1 MPTTSKPPIYL
12 LDTMAF
18 IFRAYHA
25 MQRSRPMTTRTG
37 VPTAATYV
45 FVNMIN
51 KLRADFKP
59 DYLAAV
65 YDVGAPLLRNEL
77 AGQLTNV
84 QKFNIKT
91 QQFESTDYAGYKA
104 NRAETPPDL
113 IQQHPY
119 IRRALEA
126 FRIPIIFSEGYE
138 ADDVIGTLATH
149 FAKLGHH
156 VYVVSPDKDMMQ
168 LVNNSVSILNPTKD
182 NLVLTPAKV
191 EEVLG
196 VPPTRVI
203 DVMALRGDSID
214 NIPGAPGIGDK
225 GSVEL
230 IQTFGSVEA
239 ALDRA
244 GEVKKKTYRESLQN
258 NRDNIL
264 LSKEL
269 VTIHCSVP
277 IAIDLEAM
285 RTQPVDNAACRA
297 LFTELEFT
305 SMLRELA
312 PDLTAATT
320 TYNLTPTPADL
331 TTLLTEAH
339 QPLNSNLEPRTST
352 LNENSGAPGPDFR
365 TRDSTAAP
373 RGLAIALAAA
383 ILAEEVADP
392 ESIPEDAQE
401 PEPTPA
407 ETMSLFGAPNS
418 SDDSSDEL
426 VILSGAKDL
435 PLGTTTTSS
444 GPILIG
450 LATTPAHALQTTLT
464 DPAVLSALTDP
475 TLPKLV
481 HDLKAVLRALSP
493 AGIQLAGPITDVML
507 QSYLLNPTHA
517 SHTLPDIAARTTSV
531 ALKHQPTK
539 DNPADPKRL
548 PEAAAAIARLAT
560 TLHTQLTELRTTP
573 TIPSD
578 DPSLGGAATLAM
590 LYADAPE
597 PGAPSSPTAS
607 SSARVGSQDLPTPPT
622 KPVILSGAQSA
633 QSKDLPTNGP
643 ATAAKTISTSDVLPN
658 PYSLIPNPLSEQSS
672 LIDVYAALDLP
683 LVPVLLR
690 MEQTGVRIDP
700 AQLREMSSRLA
711 VTIDDLAER
720 IYAGAAAPGEP
731 PHRFNIN
738 SPKQLGDVLFNKM
751 GLPQPIKYGKGK
763 TISTAQDVL
772 ESLAENVEL
781 PGHEVPAWVLEHRQL
796 QKLKGTYLDALP
808 LLADANGRIHTTF
821 NQVGTATGRLS
832 STNPNLQ
839 NIPIRTAVGREIRAA
854 FIAAPGNLLMSA
866 DYSQIELRLMAHFS
880 QDPLLLD
887 AYRTGKDIHTLTAS
901 EVFGI
906 APNEIDKE
914 TRARAKAVNFGIV
927 YGISPFGLAA
937 QLGIDQ
943 KTAKAYIETYYER
956 YAGIK
961 TFIDRTLD
969 QVRRDQY
976 VKTAFGR
983 IRPIPDIQSRNPNQ
997 RGFAERTAINTPLQG
1012 TAADLIKLA
1021 MLRIDAA
1028 MRQRNL
1034 ESQMTLQVHDELL
1047 FDVPPSEAEEMTELV
1062 KTEMESAATFTVPIV
1077 AEVGLGQNWRDIK

>member
-65 YDVGAPLLRNEL
+65 YDVGAPLLRKDL
-77 AGQLTNV
+77 ADQLTNV

-91 QQFESTDYAGYKA
+91 QQFEATDYAGYKA

-168 LVNNSVSILNPTKD
+168 LVNEHVSILNPTKD
-182 NLVLTPAKV
+182 NLVLTPTKV

-196 VPPTRVI
+196 VPPSRVI

-239 ALDRA
+239 AMDAAVATPDAIKRK
-244 GEVKKKTYRESLQN
+244 VYRESLQN

-320 TYNLTPTPADL
+320 TYNLTPTPSDL
-331 TTLLTEAH
+331 TTLLTEART
-339 QPLNSNLEPRTST
+339 PLNSELETQNSKLNETPEPTST
-352 LNENSGAPGPDFR
+352 STVPLLGYPEPLGSGLITQQKLEGAL
-365 TRDSTAAP
+365 AP

-383 ILAEEVADP
+383 IPAEETADP
-392 ESIPEDAQE
+392 EATAEDAQE
-401 PEPTPA
+401 AEPPPA
-407 ETMSLFGAPNS
+407 ETMSLFGNP
-418 SDDSSDEL
+418 DSALKGTGFSP
-426 VILSGAKDL
+426 S
-435 PLGTTTTSS
+435 GTTSVEGGAS
-444 GPILIG
+444 APEGLAIG
-450 LATTPAHALQTTLT
+450 LASTPAHALQASLT
-464 DPAVLSALTDP
+464 DPAILAALTDP

-481 HDLKAVLRALSP
+481 HDLKAVLRALEP
-493 AGIQLAGPITDVML
+493 AGITLAGPVTDVML

-517 SHTLPDIAARTTSV
+517 SHTLPDIAARTTSI

-539 DNPADPKRL
+539 DNPADPRRL

-573 TIPSD
+573 TLLAD
-578 DPSLGGAATLAM
+578 DPSLGGAATVAM
-590 LYADAPE
+590 LYADKDREEARGNREEQATTPSL
-597 PGAPSSPTAS
+597 PSSLLPLPSPLHES
-607 SSARVGSQDLPTPPT
+607 STL
-622 KPVILSGAQSA
+622 L
-633 QSKDLPTNGP
+633 
-643 ATAAKTISTSDVLPN
+643 
-658 PYSLIPNPLSEQSS
+658 
-672 LIDVYAALDLP
+672 DVYAALDLP

-711 VTIDDLAER
+711 VTIDDLAEK
-720 IYAGAAAPGEP
+720 IYAGVAAPGEP

-772 ESLAENVEL
+772 ESLAENIEL
-781 PGHEVPAWVLEHRQL
+781 PGHQVPAWVLEHRQL

-808 LLADANGRIHTTF
+808 LLADTNGRIHTTF

-854 FIAAPGNLLMSA
+854 FIAAEGNLLMSA

-906 APNEIDKE
+906 APDQIDKE

-961 TFIDRTLD
+961 TFIDRTLE

-1028 MRQRNL
+1028 MQTRNL
-1034 ESQMTLQVHDELL
+1034 KSQMTLQVHDELL
-1047 FDVPPSEAEEMTELV
+1047 FDILPSEAEEMTELV
-1062 KTEMESAATFTVPIV
+1062 KTEMESAAHFTVPIV